1 MEEYKHF
8 SHPHDLKLYQ
18 IQEDQT
24 NQQFR
29 CSGCESFCH
38 GLVYG
43 CRSCEFFLHKACATA
58 PRSLRHPSHPSH
70 HLTLLPSP
78 TYPDGSFLCN
88 ACGATGTAF
97 CFSCIPCDLDLH
109 VDCALL
115 PEQLNLNSHRHSLS
129 LVFSPPSIICNLC
142 RRALDSRYWSYS
154 CSTCN
159 FHVHTY
165 CATAPTASPVGSVRN
180 DRYAEFVAVREG
192 DYDSVSPA
200 GYGVV
205 NGGVPAVN
213 PPVVVVE
220 DPFLKAQA
228 ELHELQ
234 MQMQI
239 VNEMAKMMASVN
251 LSSLAP

>member
-1 MEEYKHF
+1 MDEYKHF
-8 SHPHDLKLYQ
+8 SHLHDLELYQ

-29 CSGCESFCH
+29 CSGCESLCTH

-43 CRSCEFFLHKACATA
+43 CQSCEFFLHEACATA
-58 PRSLRHPSHPSH
+58 PRSLQHPSHPSH

-97 CFSCIPCDLDLH
+97 CFSCIPCDIDLH
-109 VDCALL
+109 VDCGLL
-115 PEQLNLNSHRHSLS
+115 PQQLDLESHRHTLS
-129 LVFSPPSIICNLC
+129 LLFSPPSSICNLC
-142 RRALDSRYWSYS
+142 RRAIDSRYWSYS

-159 FHVHTY
+159 FDIHTY
-165 CATAPTASPVGSVRN
+165 CATTPTAPPVGGLRN
-180 DRYAEFVAVREG
+180 DRHVQFPAVGEG
-192 DYDSVSPA
+192 DYDSVSPVDR
-200 GYGVV
+200 Y
-205 NGGVPAVN
+205 GGVTTVN
-213 PPVVVVE
+213 TRVGVVE